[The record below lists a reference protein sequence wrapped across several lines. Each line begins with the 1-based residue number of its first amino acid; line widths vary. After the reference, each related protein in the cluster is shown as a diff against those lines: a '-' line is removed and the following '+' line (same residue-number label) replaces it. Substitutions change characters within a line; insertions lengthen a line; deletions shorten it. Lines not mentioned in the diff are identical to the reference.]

1 MILCTLCNSCH
12 ECFDIV
18 IAPDMGHLIAQL
30 ANEDG
35 VAECPRHCGG
45 KILLTG
51 GQAMQL
57 LAQAEKGPH
66 TNLTA
71 VELYRAIHG
80 AGLPDEI
87 PKSGELVEAMLK
99 THKVKDAIVEE
110 VGERIYLH
118 ELLLENGSIIH
129 LTAGGRGAQVL
140 KVTRAT

>member
-1 MILCTLCNSCH
+1 MVLSTLCNGCH
-12 ECFDIV
+12 ERFDIIV
-18 IAPDMGHLIAQL
+18 APDSGHLIAQL
-30 ANEDG
+30 ANEEG
-35 VAECPRHCGG
+35 VTECPRHCGG

-51 GQAMQL
+51 GEAMQL
-57 LAQAEKGPH
+57 LAAAETGPH
-66 TNLTA
+66 THLNA

-99 THKVKDAIVEE
+99 THKVKDATVEE
-110 VGERIYLH
+110 VGDRIYLH
-118 ELLLENGSIIH
+118 ELVLENGSIIH